1 MKFIKDNF
9 VSLIVLVLVLILFL
23 ERWKQPIPEQ
33 QAPKIIRDTQWIK
46 RDSLVFSK
54 PQIINRITAHDTVI
68 NNYIPD
74 TNYGKLVIQYQNI
87 VNQLL
92 TKNIHLDS
100 IRIDSNG
107 YVKISDTVQKNEI
120 IGRSTEVKMKYPII
134 KETIILPP
142 KLTNQLYIGGGIYGS
157 QGVSGIKGGLLY
169 KNKKDQIFGGSV
181 GINSAG
187 QFVYGIDSYWKIK
200 IK

>member
-9 VSLIVLVLVLILFL
+9 VSLIVLVLVLVLFL
-23 ERWKQPIPEQ
+23 ERCKQPVPEQ
-33 QAPKIIRDTQWIK
+33 QGPKIIRDTQWVK
-46 RDSLVFSK
+46 KDSLVFSK
-54 PQIINRITAHDTVI
+54 PQIINRVTAHDTVI

-74 TNYGKLVIQYQNI
+74 TNYGKLVIQYQNL

-107 YVKISDTVQKNEI
+107 YVKILDTVQKNEI
-120 IGRSTEVKMKYPII
+120 VGRSTEVKMKYPVI

-181 GINSAG
+181 GVNSAG
-187 QFVYGIDSYWKIK
+187 QLVYGIDSYWKIRLK
-200 IK
+200 